1 MTNGRTPAGLYV
13 LGFGGHARSVADVA
27 VAAGIARLVFVDEN
41 AGPGETFADFP
52 AVVALP
58 ASLEAGWQLFPA
70 SGDGRLRQEQVERA
84 RLHVATLIAPTAYL
98 GLRAEILPG
107 AFIAHRA
114 HVGPAVRIGRGTIV
128 NTGAQ
133 VDHESVVGDFSHV
146 SVNATVAGRC
156 RIGQFVMVGAG
167 ATVIDRIS
175 ICDDVMIG
183 AGATVVRNITE
194 PGTYVG
200 TPARRLPVRD

>member
-1 MTNGRTPAGLYV
+1 MTAARTPVGLYL

-27 VAAGIARLVFVDEN
+27 VAAGITKLVFVDAN
-41 AGPGETFADFP
+41 AKPGESFADCP
-52 AVVALP
+52 AIAALP
-58 ASLEAGWQLFPA
+58 AKPETGWQLFPA
-70 SGDGRLRQEQVERA
+70 SGDNAQREEQVA
-84 RLHVATLIAPTAYL
+84 HASLPVATLVAPTAYL
-98 GLRAEILPG
+98 GLRAEILSG

-114 HVGPAVRIGRGTIV
+114 HIGPAARIGRGTIV

-156 RIGQFVMVGAG
+156 RIGSLVMIGAG
-167 ATVIDRIS
+167 ATVIDRIR
-175 ICDDVMIG
+175 ICDNVTVG
-183 AGATVVRNITE
+183 AGATVVRDIVE

-200 TPARRLPVRD
+200 TPARRLPGRD